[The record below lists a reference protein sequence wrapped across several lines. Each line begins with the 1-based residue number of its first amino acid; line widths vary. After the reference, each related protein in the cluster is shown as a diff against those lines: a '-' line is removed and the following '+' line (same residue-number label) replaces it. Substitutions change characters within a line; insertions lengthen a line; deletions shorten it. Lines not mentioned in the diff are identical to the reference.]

1 MSLKEEAKRRIE
13 EADIKQRKIE
23 EFEHEIESLLNEY
36 AIENEQLKIQLASH
50 QKGTYSNISTQT
62 TFSSED
68 NNKFSQIVQLLERHS
83 SNEKDPLKRLQ

>member
-36 AIENEQLKIQLASH
+36 AIENE
-50 QKGTYSNISTQT
+50 
-62 TFSSED
+62 
-68 NNKFSQIVQLLERHS
+68 
-83 SNEKDPLKRLQ
+83 